1 MKRAHTGEKDYYAV
15 LGVGRDA
22 TADDIKKGYRK
33 QAIRFHPDKHAGKDK
48 EEQAAAEEKFKDAAE
63 AYEVGLSI

>member
-1 MKRAHTGEKDYYAV
+1 MSPLVEKTTRTPGPPPRNPLD
-15 LGVGRDA
+15 
-22 TADDIKKGYRK
+22 
-33 QAIRFHPDKHAGKDK
+33 PDKHAGKDK